1 MIELILAILYIIFGI
16 SLFKFDIEHNISGRL
31 YAGCFDDKGFELY
44 LIFYIIMSPL
54 IVGIIIYNQI
64 KKLLKFLC
72 Q

>member
-16 SLFKFDIEHNISGRL
+16 SLFKFDIEYNISGRL